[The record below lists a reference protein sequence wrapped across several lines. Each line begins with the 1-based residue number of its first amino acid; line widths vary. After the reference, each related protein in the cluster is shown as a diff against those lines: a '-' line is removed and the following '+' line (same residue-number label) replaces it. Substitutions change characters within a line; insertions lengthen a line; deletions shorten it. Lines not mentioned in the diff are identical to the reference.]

1 MNYLAHNNQ
10 ALGYQPF
17 IFLTEL
23 NIFRKIARLSLAGS
37 KIRTYGAKKPR
48 LLPHAFFAGYCVH
61 KDAEHFARRM
71 APIRIKEL
79 LTSVSLP
86 SSITLL
92 QMYSVRTVEEL
103 NVLERWKNNKSS
115 GHWRHLLAYAQAMKY
130 LLLTFTNV
138 ARVLMVWWQVPTG
151 SGKSEL
157 LQSFIISLA
166 INFHPHDVVFVLID
180 YKGGGMANAFL
191 DLPHWSEQ

>member
-1 MNYLAHNNQ
+1 M
-10 ALGYQPF
+10 PF
-17 IFLTEL
+17 
-23 NIFRKIARLSLAGS
+23 
-37 KIRTYGAKKPR
+37 
-48 LLPHAFFAGYCVH
+48 LPDIVSI

-103 NVLERWKNNKSS
+103 NVLERWKNNKSF
-115 GHWRHLLAYAQAMKY
+115 RTLAALLAYAQAMKY

-138 ARVLMVWWQVPTG
+138 ARVLMVWWQVPQVPV
-151 SGKSEL
+151 KV
-157 LQSFIISLA
+157 SFYSHL
-166 INFHPHDVVFVLID
+166 
-180 YKGGGMANAFL
+180 
-191 DLPHWSEQ
+191 